1 MHGHHMIRR
10 IIDVYYRTLQ
20 TLAWILM
27 GVLVVPVTLQILS
40 RYTALIP
47 RYIWTEE
54 VARFC
59 FIWVIIVGATIAVRD
74 GTHFEVDIL
83 PTPSSPKVEAV
94 MRLWVAGFMG
104 IVAYIFI
111 RYGWGYAMFGY
122 NQTSELTG
130 MNLVFIHGIYL
141 VAGVT
146 WAVFLIERILLG
158 IAVFRGDKDAIARMR
173 GDFNVAR

>member
-1 MHGHHMIRR
+1 MHEHHVVRTL
-10 IIDVYYRTLQ
+10 IDWYYHALQ

-27 GVLVVPVTLQILS
+27 GVLVVPVTLQIVS

-47 RYIWTEE
+47 RWIWTEE

-83 PTPSSPKVEAV
+83 PNPSSPRVEAV
-94 MRLWVAGFMG
+94 MRLWVAAFMG
-104 IVAYIFI
+104 LFTFVFI
-111 RYGWGYAMFGY
+111 YYGWGYALFGY
-122 NQTSELTG
+122 RQTSELTG
-130 MNLVFIHGIYL
+130 LNLVFIHGTYF
-141 VAGVT
+141 VAGVS
-146 WAVFLIERILLG
+146 WFVFLVERVLLA
-158 IAVFRGDKDAIARMR
+158 IAVFRGDEAAIARMR